1 MHSFPTLLGG
11 RANLVP
17 NWVGSPTQEKTAIN
31 ITTDA
36 AKLQRQALDLL
47 AVGPPQTVSIT
58 VTGSE
63 PCRDRQNPESTTSYG
78 DKHGLNL
85 P

>member
-17 NWVGSPTQEKTAIN
+17 NRVGSPTQEKTAIN
-31 ITTDA
+31 ITTEP

-47 AVGPPQTVSIT
+47 AVDPPQTVSIT
-58 VTGSE
+58 VPGSE
-63 PCRDRQNPESTTSYG
+63 PCRDSQNPEKTTSYA